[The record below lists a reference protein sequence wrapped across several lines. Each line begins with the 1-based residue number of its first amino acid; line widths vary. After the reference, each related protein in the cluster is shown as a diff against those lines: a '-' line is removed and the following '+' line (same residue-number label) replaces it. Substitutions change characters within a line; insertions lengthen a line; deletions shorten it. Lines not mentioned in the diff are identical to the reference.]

1 MLIKEAI
8 EYICNT
14 KGMFI
19 VKRFI
24 RNHKK
29 LTENHLSGQL
39 EQKYFC
45 KGHNKCHKYTFH
57 SRIEFCPGT
66 ALFSG
71 WETAKEVIKYA
82 EELKLKIDAKKVE
95 KISN

>member
-8 EYICNT
+8 EYICKA
-14 KGMFI
+14 KGAFI

-24 RNHKK
+24 RNYKK
-29 LTENHLSGQL
+29 YTEQDISGKRK
-39 EQKYFC
+39 EKYFC

-57 SRIEFCPGT
+57 SYIELFPGT
-66 ALFSG
+66 AFFLG
-71 WETAKEVIKYA
+71 LDTAKEVVKFA